1 MKRLS
6 IIIVLLSLITAAQ
19 CQEYPRGEFV
29 DCYKKDH
36 PNMIVEKME
45 MTDVYSIMVGL
56 LVISY
61 RSMFRASEYA
71 INNDVENWQALW
83 DSIDDAKHRMYQQI
97 KDPSNF
103 HCGLKKDG
111 FKLFV
116 IDYYTRERDT
126 VYMIPT
132 GGGDNPYREASSYLN
147 EWKEVALMLDKLWSD
162 QNYLINNR

>member
-1 MKRLS
+1 MKKIP
-6 IIIVLLSLITAAQ
+6 IIIALLSLITAAQ
-19 CQEYPRGEFV
+19 AQEYPRGEIV

-45 MTDVYSIMVGL
+45 MTDVYSIYVGL
-56 LVISY
+56 LVISS
-61 RSMFRASEYA
+61 RSMLKATDYA

-111 FKLFV
+111 YRLFV
-116 IDYYTRERDT
+116 VDYYTRERDT

-132 GGGDNPYREASSYLN
+132 GDFNNPYREAISYLK
-147 EWKEVALMLDKLWSD
+147 EWKEVALILDKHWSD